1 MDIHS
6 FLTLTEPDLVEVGV
20 ADSQDRRRLLQLI
33 SRLRDNQSPVSPPV
47 IIIMIMPLAIIAVI
61 L

>member
-20 ADSQDRRRLLQLI
+20 ADSQDRRRLLLLI
-33 SRLRDNQSPVSPPV
+33 SRLRDNQSPVSAPI
-47 IIIMIMPLAIIAVI
+47 IIIMTIPLAI
-61 L
+61 LHL

>member
-33 SRLRDNQSPVSPPV
+33 SRLRDNQSPVSSPV
-47 IIIMIMPLAIIAVI
+47 IIIMIMPLAI
-61 L
+61 LQL

>member
-47 IIIMIMPLAIIAVI
+47 IIIMIMPLAI
-61 L
+61 LQL

>member
-20 ADSQDRRRLLQLI
+20 ADPQDRRRLLVLI
-33 SRLRDNQSPVSPPV
+33 SRLRDQSPVSKPI
-47 IIIMIMPLAIIAVI
+47 IIIMTIPPPI
-61 L
+61 LHV

>member
-47 IIIMIMPLAIIAVI
+47 IIIMIMSLAI
-61 L
+61 LQL

>member
-47 IIIMIMPLAIIAVI
+47 IIIMIIPLAI
-61 L
+61 LQL